1 MRPFSN
7 HFTPIDHHLKLKKV
21 ILLFF
26 DNKEKGIYIYIYIY
40 NFPSH
45 FFFDI
50 VFGFGSYKFWGKM
63 LNKENRMEK
72 REEKKI

>member
-7 HFTPIDHHLKLKKV
+7 HFTPIDYHFKLKKV

-26 DNKEKGIYIYIYIY
+26 DNKEKGKYIY

-45 FFFDI
+45 FFFDV